1 MRKLSLLLIL
11 AAAGAAQDRRKP
23 TPEIQALLDAAPAA
37 PPELAADILL
47 WLVDYG
53 RIPSKEQRLENIE
66 QAFQIAGQAK
76 FSYLQTAA
84 VSRALHTDSS
94 PGIRS
99 GALEKG
105 LSTLGLRCRA
115 VRAALAIDKAKALEL
130 FRQIT
135 VGPFPPLSCDDALAP
150 SLSEYYETLREVALN
165 AYAPEDRKEG
175 RHIELIEA
183 AARNIA
189 TPRQLEPVARLLAT
203 FPMPVDRKAELAGAY
218 AAALKNLSADSRSF
232 GAVTFGFGQA
242 IVDLSKGL
250 RAGGIS
256 TVPLVDAFHTYLSR
270 HLQGTLCAET
280 ADAEEGGAY
289 MRQMVETFLNDE
301 LLAPSGATEIAPL
314 KFDALKPK
322 SVAGRAKFSDYWQSG
337 RSREIMAQYKALR
350 FGTKEQQEEYN
361 KRARRKDG
369 MAHFLPE
376 ELRRT
381 PEWEAQARAFLD
393 ELDRWSKNHDEP
405 ETDFFHQICLQYAG
419 LLAIIPPDTLHETV
433 LQTYISFLKTSPM
446 ERESPPEWLIHVKR
460 LFTITDATPE
470 HLAHMRTEVRK
481 NGNLTMSL
489 YADLAALDAK
499 RGRDSRSHRAP

>member
-1 MRKLSLLLIL
+1 M
-11 AAAGAAQDRRKP
+11 
-23 TPEIQALLDAAPAA
+23 
-37 PPELAADILL
+37 
-47 WLVDYG
+47 
-53 RIPSKEQRLENIE
+53 
-66 QAFQIAGQAK
+66 
-76 FSYLQTAA
+76 
-84 VSRALHTDSS
+84 
-94 PGIRS
+94 
-99 GALEKG
+99 
-105 LSTLGLRCRA
+105 RCRA
-115 VRAALAIDKAKALEL
+115 VRAALAIDKARALEL

-218 AAALKNLSADSRSF
+218 AAALKNLSADPRSF

-280 ADAEEGGAY
+280 ADAEEGGVY

-361 KRARRKDG
+361 KRERRKDG

-419 LLAIIPPDTLHETV
+419 LLAIIPPGHASRDRAPDLHFFPEDVTHGA
-433 LQTYISFLKTSPM
+433 
-446 ERESPPEWLIHVKR
+446 RESARV
-460 LFTITDATPE
+460 
-470 HLAHMRTEVRK
+470 
-481 NGNLTMSL
+481 
-489 YADLAALDAK
+489 ADPCEEAVHDHRCHA
-499 RGRDSRSHRAP
+499 RAPGAHANRSAQERKPHDESLRRPRCTGCKAGARQPQPSRPLSTFDF